1 MRRRRG
7 PDMMHRQRFYTDPFT
22 DLLFNALL
30 GFVFLFMVAILFM
43 NPIAKLGTANL
54 KAEFIITLTWPDN
67 QPDDLD
73 IWVEDPHGEIV
84 SYLQREAGWLHLDR
98 DDRGSLN
105 DTIEI
110 NGQKILHPINQE
122 VVTMRGIISGEY
134 VVNVYYYES
143 VTRGPVSAT
152 VQIDK
157 INPVLETV
165 FFDRI
170 VLEEQDVEKTVVR
183 FRVSDRGEVVGVDRR
198 PRRLTPY
205 ALEG

>member
-1 MRRRRG
+1 
-7 PDMMHRQRFYTDPFT
+7 MHRQRFYTDPFT

-165 FFDRI
+165 FFDRV
-170 VLEEQDVEKTVVR
+170 VLESQDVEKTVVR

>member
-1 MRRRRG
+1 
-7 PDMMHRQRFYTDPFT
+7 MMHRQRFYTDPFT

-165 FFDRI
+165 FFDRV
-170 VLEEQDVEKTVVR
+170 VLESQDVEKTVVR

>member
-1 MRRRRG
+1 
-7 PDMMHRQRFYTDPFT
+7 MHRQRFYTDPFT

-67 QPDDLD
+67 QPDDLA

-84 SYLQREAGWLHLDR
+84 SYLQREAGWLRLDR

-110 NGQKILHPINQE
+110 NGEKILHPINQE
-122 VVTMRGIISGEY
+122 VVTIRGIISGEY

-165 FFDRI
+165 FFDRV
-170 VLEEQDVEKTVVR
+170 VLEKQDVEKTVVR
-183 FRVSDRGEVVGVDRR
+183 FRVSDRGEVVGVDRQ

>member
-1 MRRRRG
+1 
-7 PDMMHRQRFYTDPFT
+7 MHRQRFYTDPFT

-43 NPIAKLGTANL
+43 NPIAKLGTTNL

-110 NGQKILHPINQE
+110 NGQEILHPVNQE

-165 FFDRI
+165 FFDRV
-170 VLEEQDVEKTVVR
+170 VLESQDVEKTVVR

>member
-1 MRRRRG
+1 
-7 PDMMHRQRFYTDPFT
+7 MHRQRFYTDPFT

-84 SYLQREAGWLHLDR
+84 SYLQRESGWLHLDR

-110 NGQKILHPINQE
+110 NGQKILHPVNQE

-165 FFDRI
+165 FFDRV
-170 VLEEQDVEKTVVR
+170 VLESQDVEKTVVR

>member
-1 MRRRRG
+1 
-7 PDMMHRQRFYTDPFT
+7 MHRQRFYTDPFT

-110 NGQKILHPINQE
+110 NGQEILHPINQE

-170 VLEEQDVEKTVVR
+170 VLESQDVEKTVVR
-183 FRVSDRGEVVGVDRR
+183 FRVSDRGEVVGIDRR

>member
-1 MRRRRG
+1 
-7 PDMMHRQRFYTDPFT
+7 MHRQRFYTDPFT

-165 FFDRI
+165 FFDRV
-170 VLEEQDVEKTVVR
+170 VLESQDVEKTVVR
-183 FRVSDRGEVVGVDRR
+183 FRVSDRGDVVGVDRR

>member
-1 MRRRRG
+1 
-7 PDMMHRQRFYTDPFT
+7 MMHRQRFYTDPFT
-22 DLLFNALL
+22 DLLFNAPL
-30 GFVFLFMVAILFM
+30 GFTFLFMVAILFM

-73 IWVEDPHGEIV
+73 IWVEDPHGEIL

-110 NGQKILHPINQE
+110 NGEKILHPINQE

-157 INPVLETV
+157 INPELETV
-165 FFDRI
+165 FFERV
-170 VLEEQDVEKTVVR
+170 VLERQDVEKTVVR

-198 PRRLTPY
+198 PKRLTPY

>member
-1 MRRRRG
+1 
-7 PDMMHRQRFYTDPFT
+7 MMHRQRFYTDPFT

>member
-1 MRRRRG
+1 MMR
-7 PDMMHRQRFYTDPFT
+7 RQRFYTDPFT

-110 NGQKILHPINQE
+110 NGQEILHPVNQE

-152 VQIDK
+152 
-157 INPVLETV
+157 PLPSAFRSGSGAGTV
-165 FFDRI
+165 FL
-170 VLEEQDVEKTVVR
+170 VQ
-183 FRVSDRGEVVGVDRR
+183 S
-198 PRRLTPY
+198 
-205 ALEG
+205 

>member
-1 MRRRRG
+1 
-7 PDMMHRQRFYTDPFT
+7 MHRQRFYTDPFT

-43 NPIAKLGTANL
+43 NPIAKLGTVNL

-165 FFDRI
+165 FFDRV
-170 VLEEQDVEKTVVR
+170 VLESQDVEKTVVR
-183 FRVSDRGEVVGVDRR
+183 FRVSDRGEIVGVDRR

>member
-1 MRRRRG
+1 
-7 PDMMHRQRFYTDPFT
+7 MHRQRFYTDPFT

-110 NGQKILHPINQE
+110 NGEKILHPINQE

-170 VLEEQDVEKTVVR
+170 VLESQDVEKTVVR
-183 FRVSDRGEVVGVDRR
+183 FRVSDRGEVVGIDRR

>member
-1 MRRRRG
+1 
-7 PDMMHRQRFYTDPFT
+7 MHKTRFFTDPFT

-30 GFVFLFMVAILFM
+30 GFTFLFMVAILFM

-54 KAEFIITLTWPDN
+54 KAEFIITLTWPDD

-84 SYLQREAGWLHLDR
+84 SYLQRDAGWLHLDR

-110 NGQKILHPINQE
+110 NGEKVVHPVNQE

-134 VVNVYYYES
+134 IVNVYYYET
-143 VTRGPVSAT
+143 VTRGPVPAT

-157 INPVLETV
+157 INPELETV
-165 FFDRI
+165 FFERV
-170 VLEEQDVEKTVVR
+170 VLEKQDDEKTVVR

-198 PRRLTPY
+198 PKRLTPY

>member
-1 MRRRRG
+1 
-7 PDMMHRQRFYTDPFT
+7 MMHRQRFYTDPFT

-157 INPVLETV
+157 INPVLKTV
-165 FFDRI
+165 FFDRV
-170 VLEEQDVEKTVVR
+170 VLEKQDVEKTVVR

>member
-1 MRRRRG
+1 
-7 PDMMHRQRFYTDPFT
+7 MHRQRFYTDPFT

-152 VQIDK
+152 LQIDK

-165 FFDRI
+165 FFDRV
-170 VLEEQDVEKTVVR
+170 VLESQDVEKTVVR

>member
-1 MRRRRG
+1 
-7 PDMMHRQRFYTDPFT
+7 MMHRQRFYTDPFT

-110 NGQKILHPINQE
+110 NGQEILHPVNQE

-165 FFDRI
+165 FFDRV
-170 VLEEQDVEKTVVR
+170 VLESQDVEKTVVR

>member
-1 MRRRRG
+1 
-7 PDMMHRQRFYTDPFT
+7 MHRQRFYTDPFT

-84 SYLQREAGWLHLDR
+84 SYLQREAGWLRLDR

-110 NGQKILHPINQE
+110 NGEKILHPINQE
-122 VVTMRGIISGEY
+122 VVTIRGIISGEY

-165 FFDRI
+165 FFDRV
-170 VLEEQDVEKTVVR
+170 VLEKQNVEKTVVR

>member
-1 MRRRRG
+1 
-7 PDMMHRQRFYTDPFT
+7 MMHRQRFYTDPFT

-110 NGQKILHPINQE
+110 NGQKILHPVNQE

-157 INPVLETV
+157 INPVLKTV
-165 FFDRI
+165 FFDRV
-170 VLEEQDVEKTVVR
+170 VLEKQDVEKTVVR

>member
-1 MRRRRG
+1 
-7 PDMMHRQRFYTDPFT
+7 MMHRHRFYTDPFT

-110 NGQKILHPINQE
+110 NGQKVLHPINQE

-165 FFDRI
+165 FFDRV
-170 VLEEQDVEKTVVR
+170 VLEKQDVEKTVVR

>member
-1 MRRRRG
+1 
-7 PDMMHRQRFYTDPFT
+7 MHRQRFYTDPFT

-84 SYLQREAGWLHLDR
+84 SYLQRESGWLHLDR

-110 NGQKILHPINQE
+110 NGQKILHPVNQE

-134 VVNVYYYES
+134 VVNIYYYES

-165 FFDRI
+165 FFDRV
-170 VLEEQDVEKTVVR
+170 VLESQDVEKTVVR